1 MKDSYT
7 DWFILL
13 WLIILSVCSYLAH
26 KEGRQD
32 MLNEL
37 CNIKVYEFCQQES
50 AKFIYKEF
58 NNVAEN

>member
-1 MKDSYT
+1 MEDSYT

-13 WLIILSVCSYLAH
+13 WLIILSVCSFLAH

-50 AKFIYKEF
+50 AKFIYKGF
-58 NNVAEN
+58 NNVAED

>member
-13 WLIILSVCSYLAH
+13 WLVTLSVCSYLAH

-37 CNIKVYEFCQQES
+37 CNIKAYEFCQQES
-50 AKFIYKEF
+50 AKFIYKEL
-58 NNVAEN
+58 NDVAED